1 MSTAL
6 SPALHSNDSGSVRGV
21 VLGLGMTPGLGSYWE
36 SLAPCGEGCK
46 GSHCPPPL
54 PRLSPFPASQTEAHL
69 ECLWLGLPSSGAPGS
84 RCNHS
89 THWTVCNPTAWPP
102 SRGSLPAREG

>member
-46 GSHCPPPL
+46 GSHCPPSAQAQPL
-54 PRLSPFPASQTEAHL
+54 S
-69 ECLWLGLPSSGAPGS
+69 
-84 RCNHS
+84 
-89 THWTVCNPTAWPP
+89 
-102 SRGSLPAREG
+102 SLPDGGPP